1 MISKK
6 DLLKKMNISY
16 GQLYRWKREELIPE
30 NWFMKLSVSSGQE
43 TFFEEELIIPRISKI
58 LELKDK
64 YSLEELK
71 DILNGTSNLN
81 LYKVDS
87 LSNFNI
93 FNKKILKENLKD
105 RKEDLNLN
113 EVTFLYLLSF
123 IKDELNGDI
132 NYSLKT
138 FPFEL
143 IKERLDIVE
152 KLNNEFL
159 SRENLRNNLYEVYDL
174 ERLCGKV
181 ICGSLNARDLLQIK
195 RSLLSDFF
203 SIFSNISSPINK
215 DNKIFIV
222 SKTSPFKSA
231 SIVSSTYDF
240 VGSFSLFIFIFS
252 LSFILL

>member
-16 GQLYRWKREELIPE
+16 GQLYRWKREELIPDH
-30 NWFMKLSVSSGQE
+30 WFMKLSVSSGQE

-105 RKEDLNLN
+105 KEYLNIN
-113 EVTFLYLLSF
+113 ELSLLYLLS
-123 IKDELNGDI
+123 ILKDEFNVDV
-132 NYSLKT
+132 NYNLSN
-138 FPFEL
+138 FPFDKIKENNIITL
-143 IKERLDIVE
+143 IKNKNNYVLVISKENINASEEIVKTYLFHELKE
-152 KLNNEFL
+152 KI
-159 SRENLRNNLYEVYDL
+159 V
-174 ERLCGKV
+174 
-181 ICGSLNARDLLQIK
+181 
-195 RSLLSDFF
+195 
-203 SIFSNISSPINK
+203 NIIN
-215 DNKIFIV
+215 
-222 SKTSPFKSA
+222 
-231 SIVSSTYDF
+231 
-240 VGSFSLFIFIFS
+240 GGL
-252 LSFILL
+252 

>member
-1 MISKK
+1 MFYYNMNVTMFCEVLIMISKK

-43 TFFEEELIIPRISKI
+43 TFFEEDLIISRISKI

-105 RKEDLNLN
+105 RKEDIP
-113 EVTFLYLLSF
+113 LLVNHF
-123 IKDELNGDI
+123 IHMICTEQGWKNKHISAAAIEALQAHDWPGNIRELRNVVERLIILSGDTITTEDI
-132 NYSLKT
+132 N
-138 FPFEL
+138 
-143 IKERLDIVE
+143 
-152 KLNNEFL
+152 
-159 SRENLRNNLYEVYDL
+159 LYV
-174 ERLCGKV
+174 
-181 ICGSLNARDLLQIK
+181 Q
-195 RSLLSDFF
+195 
-203 SIFSNISSPINK
+203 
-215 DNKIFIV
+215 
-222 SKTSPFKSA
+222 T
-231 SIVSSTYDF
+231 
-240 VGSFSLFIFIFS
+240 
-252 LSFILL
+252 

>member
-1 MISKK
+1 MFREVVIMISKK

-16 GQLYRWKREELIPE
+16 GQLYRWKREELIPDH
-30 NWFMKLSVSSGQE
+30 WFMKLSVSSGQE

-105 RKEDLNLN
+105 REEELNLN

-143 IKERLDIVE
+143 IKENNILTLIKNKNNYVLVISKENINASEEIVKTYLFHELKE
-152 KLNNEFL
+152 KI
-159 SRENLRNNLYEVYDL
+159 V
-174 ERLCGKV
+174 
-181 ICGSLNARDLLQIK
+181 
-195 RSLLSDFF
+195 
-203 SIFSNISSPINK
+203 NIIN
-215 DNKIFIV
+215 
-222 SKTSPFKSA
+222 
-231 SIVSSTYDF
+231 
-240 VGSFSLFIFIFS
+240 GGL
-252 LSFILL
+252 

>member
-87 LSNFNI
+87 LSNFDI

-123 IKDELNGDI
+123 IKEELNGDI
-132 NYSLKT
+132 NYSLNT
-138 FPFEL
+138 FPFDL
-143 IKERLDIVE
+143 IKENNILTLIKNKNNYVLVISKENINASEAIVKTYLFHE
-152 KLNNEFL
+152 LK
-159 SRENLRNNLYEVYDL
+159 
-174 ERLCGKV
+174 ERIV
-181 ICGSLNARDLLQIK
+181 
-195 RSLLSDFF
+195 
-203 SIFSNISSPINK
+203 NIIN
-215 DNKIFIV
+215 
-222 SKTSPFKSA
+222 
-231 SIVSSTYDF
+231 
-240 VGSFSLFIFIFS
+240 GGL
-252 LSFILL
+252 

>member
-1 MISKK
+1 MLEELISKK
-6 DLLKKMNISY
+6 ELLELTGISY
-16 GQLYRWKREELIPE
+16 GQLYRWKREELIPDH
-30 NWFMKLSVSSGQE
+30 WFMKLSVSSGQE

-143 IKERLDIVE
+143 IKENNILTLIKNKNNYVLVISKENINASEEIVKTYLFHELKE
-152 KLNNEFL
+152 KI
-159 SRENLRNNLYEVYDL
+159 V
-174 ERLCGKV
+174 
-181 ICGSLNARDLLQIK
+181 
-195 RSLLSDFF
+195 
-203 SIFSNISSPINK
+203 NIIN
-215 DNKIFIV
+215 
-222 SKTSPFKSA
+222 
-231 SIVSSTYDF
+231 
-240 VGSFSLFIFIFS
+240 GGL
-252 LSFILL
+252 

>member
-1 MISKK
+1 MSTRLFIMISKK

-43 TFFEEELIIPRISKI
+43 TFFEEDLIIPRISKI

-87 LSNFNI
+87 LSNFDI

-123 IKDELNGDI
+123 IKEELNGDI
-132 NYSLKT
+132 NYSLST
-138 FPFEL
+138 FPFDL
-143 IKERLDIVE
+143 IKENNILTLIKNKNNYVLVISKENINASEEIVKTYLFHE
-152 KLNNEFL
+152 LK
-159 SRENLRNNLYEVYDL
+159 
-174 ERLCGKV
+174 ERIV
-181 ICGSLNARDLLQIK
+181 
-195 RSLLSDFF
+195 
-203 SIFSNISSPINK
+203 NIIN
-215 DNKIFIV
+215 
-222 SKTSPFKSA
+222 
-231 SIVSSTYDF
+231 
-240 VGSFSLFIFIFS
+240 GGL
-252 LSFILL
+252 

>member
-43 TFFEEELIIPRISKI
+43 TFFEEDLIIPRISKI

-87 LSNFNI
+87 LSNFDI
-93 FNKKILKENLKD
+93 FNKKILRFGDIFMKKILKENLKD

-123 IKDELNGDI
+123 IKEELNGDI
-132 NYSLKT
+132 NYSLNT
-138 FPFEL
+138 FPFDL
-143 IKERLDIVE
+143 IKENNILTLIKNKNNYVLVISKENINASEEIVKTYLFHELKE
-152 KLNNEFL
+152 KI
-159 SRENLRNNLYEVYDL
+159 V
-174 ERLCGKV
+174 
-181 ICGSLNARDLLQIK
+181 
-195 RSLLSDFF
+195 
-203 SIFSNISSPINK
+203 NIIN
-215 DNKIFIV
+215 
-222 SKTSPFKSA
+222 
-231 SIVSSTYDF
+231 
-240 VGSFSLFIFIFS
+240 GGL
-252 LSFILL
+252 

>member
-43 TFFEEELIIPRISKI
+43 TFFEEDLIIPRISKI

-87 LSNFNI
+87 LSNFDI

-123 IKDELNGDI
+123 IKEELNGDI
-132 NYSLKT
+132 NYSLNT
-138 FPFEL
+138 FPFDL
-143 IKERLDIVE
+143 IKENNILTLIKNKNNYVLVISKENINASEEIVKTYLFHELKE
-152 KLNNEFL
+152 KI
-159 SRENLRNNLYEVYDL
+159 V
-174 ERLCGKV
+174 
-181 ICGSLNARDLLQIK
+181 
-195 RSLLSDFF
+195 
-203 SIFSNISSPINK
+203 NIIN
-215 DNKIFIV
+215 
-222 SKTSPFKSA
+222 
-231 SIVSSTYDF
+231 
-240 VGSFSLFIFIFS
+240 GGL
-252 LSFILL
+252 

>member
-43 TFFEEELIIPRISKI
+43 TFFEEDLIIPRITKI

-81 LYKVDS
+81 LYKVGS
-87 LSNFNI
+87 LYNIDI
-93 FNKKILKENLKD
+93 FNKKILKDNLKD

-123 IKDELNGDI
+123 IKDDLKGDI
-132 NYSLKT
+132 NYSLDT

-143 IKERLDIVE
+143 IKE
-152 KLNNEFL
+152 NNIL
-159 SRENLRNNLYEVYDL
+159 TLIKNKNNYIL
-174 ERLCGKV
+174 V
-181 ICGSLNARDLLQIK
+181 IS
-195 RSLLSDFF
+195 
-203 SIFSNISSPINK
+203 K
-215 DNKIFIV
+215 DNINSSEEIINTYLFHKLKEKIVNI
-222 SKTSPFKSA
+222 
-231 SIVSSTYDF
+231 INN
-240 VGSFSLFIFIFS
+240 GGI
-252 LSFILL
+252 

>member
-1 MISKK
+1 MSTRLFIMISKK

-43 TFFEEELIIPRISKI
+43 TFFEEDLIIPRISKI

-87 LSNFNI
+87 LSNFDI

-123 IKDELNGDI
+123 IKEELNGDI
-132 NYSLKT
+132 NYSLNT
-138 FPFEL
+138 FPFDL
-143 IKERLDIVE
+143 IKENNILTLIKNKNNYVLVISKENINASEEIVKTYLFHELKE
-152 KLNNEFL
+152 KI
-159 SRENLRNNLYEVYDL
+159 V
-174 ERLCGKV
+174 
-181 ICGSLNARDLLQIK
+181 
-195 RSLLSDFF
+195 
-203 SIFSNISSPINK
+203 NIIN
-215 DNKIFIV
+215 
-222 SKTSPFKSA
+222 
-231 SIVSSTYDF
+231 
-240 VGSFSLFIFIFS
+240 GGL
-252 LSFILL
+252 

>member
-1 MISKK
+1 MSTRLFIMISKK

-43 TFFEEELIIPRISKI
+43 TFFEEDLIIPRISKI

-87 LSNFNI
+87 LSNFDI

-123 IKDELNGDI
+123 IKEELNGDI
-132 NYSLKT
+132 NYSLNT
-138 FPFEL
+138 FPFDL
-143 IKERLDIVE
+143 IKENNILTLIKNKNNYVLVISKENINASEEIVKTYLFHE
-152 KLNNEFL
+152 LK
-159 SRENLRNNLYEVYDL
+159 
-174 ERLCGKV
+174 ERIV
-181 ICGSLNARDLLQIK
+181 
-195 RSLLSDFF
+195 
-203 SIFSNISSPINK
+203 NIIN
-215 DNKIFIV
+215 
-222 SKTSPFKSA
+222 
-231 SIVSSTYDF
+231 
-240 VGSFSLFIFIFS
+240 GGL
-252 LSFILL
+252 